1 MIPMLFKAIIRLQEV
16 IKGRV
21 TLFYENLVTSQLY
34 SNENG
39 RPLQLLK
46 YINIKVI
53 TLRMILL
60 SLTKYIYI
68 KFSNN

>member
-21 TLFYENLVTSQLY
+21 TFFYENLVTAQLY

-60 SLTKYIYI
+60 SLNIST
-68 KFSNN
+68 